1 MAPGG
6 QARRDSQN
14 RFDGAQAR
22 NTNYPLPADYFH
34 MATFIFKT
42 GYASEY
48 HKAWD
53 CVGVRGIF
61 HMKRFSLICLG
72 LGISILAGFAQNP
85 KPATGHRA
93 KARPMPSI
101 KAATPRHALTA
112 PDPKPRTKTGID
124 DQLNKL
130 ERDTA
135 KSAGAN
141 SKERS
146 DKTAHA
152 GAPRSNDTAA
162 GRKAMNFS
170 YQAPPGVSKAN
181 QGSQP
186 SSRNTSGLRRR
197 VSPGAR

>member
-1 MAPGG
+1 
-6 QARRDSQN
+6 
-14 RFDGAQAR
+14 
-22 NTNYPLPADYFH
+22 
-34 MATFIFKT
+34 
-42 GYASEY
+42 
-48 HKAWD
+48 
-53 CVGVRGIF
+53 
-61 HMKRFSLICLG
+61 MKRFSLICLA
-72 LGISILAGFAQNP
+72 LGMSVLAGFAQNA
-85 KPATGHRA
+85 KPTIGHRS
-93 KARPMPSI
+93 KARPMSSI
-101 KAATPRHALTA
+101 KTAAPRHVVIA
-112 PDPKPRTKTGID
+112 PDPKPRTKNGVD

-135 KSAGAN
+135 AKSKDQSN
-141 SKERS
+141 
-146 DKTAHA
+146 KTAHA